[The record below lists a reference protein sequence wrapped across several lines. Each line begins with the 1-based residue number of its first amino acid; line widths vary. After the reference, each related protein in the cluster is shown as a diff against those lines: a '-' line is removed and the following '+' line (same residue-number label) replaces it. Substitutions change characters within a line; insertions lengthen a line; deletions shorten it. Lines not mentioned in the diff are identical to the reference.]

1 MNTSMTGS
9 SLSVSQMRGPWSGSS
24 PSAVENSEQVWITDT
39 KCVFVNLDEWKCG
52 IFLSR
57 RRRNWDFNLFMS
69 GDAQRPR
76 VAWSSSRAWR
86 LVGANNSTYSLWAH
100 WLWGQCC
107 SYLIERVSV
116 SALWVISWPGITHFN
131 SQADDSWVPQFRT
144 LWGSW
149 RPFKW
154 RQSVLD
160 WKLFFFVARW
170 EICSQGWW

>member
-1 MNTSMTGS
+1 MGNEHEHDRLFSEC
-9 SLSVSQMRGPWSGSS
+9 LSEEGALVWLI
-24 PSAVENSEQVWITDT
+24 SECCRELWAGLNHRDA
-39 KCVFVNLDEWKCG
+39 KCVFVKLDEWKCG

-76 VAWSSSRAWR
+76 VAWSSSRALK

-100 WLWGQCC
+100 WLWGQCF

-116 SALWVISWPGITHFN
+116 PALWVISWPGITHFN
-131 SQADDSWVPQFRT
+131 SQADDSRVPQFRT

-160 WKLFFFVARW
+160 WKLFFFL
-170 EICSQGWW
+170 